1 LVRSSD
7 ETSLVV
13 DIEPTGRE
21 KNITKI
27 GRDSYP
33 TAEEAEADVKRLCKS
48 EAKLKQNPQTR
59 KRTRRHSR
67 SEHHAVGFVP
77 SQSLACARQAKKRAD
92 RATVPEFL
100 N

>member
-1 LVRSSD
+1 MIIGVIIASSLAGPAFAEWWIVRSSD
-7 ETSLVV
+7 QECLVV

-48 EAKLKQNPQTR
+48 EAKLKQNP
-59 KRTRRHSR
+59 
-67 SEHHAVGFVP
+67 
-77 SQSLACARQAKKRAD
+77 
-92 RATVPEFL
+92 
-100 N
+100 